1 MLIQDLTYV
10 EISNESIQVEGG
22 ASPFDAVG
30 LSVSFDKTHM
40 AGIKTMSSSGAGG
53 TITGSE
59 SVDMS
64 RFTAG
69 GTFVGWKFP

>member
-10 EISNESIQVEGG
+10 EITTESIQIEGG
-22 ASPFDAVG
+22 VFPTFDAVG
-30 LSVSFDKTHM
+30 FSGSFDSSHM

-53 TITGSE
+53 TTTGSE

-64 RFTAG
+64 RFTG
-69 GTFVGWKFP
+69 GATFVCWHF